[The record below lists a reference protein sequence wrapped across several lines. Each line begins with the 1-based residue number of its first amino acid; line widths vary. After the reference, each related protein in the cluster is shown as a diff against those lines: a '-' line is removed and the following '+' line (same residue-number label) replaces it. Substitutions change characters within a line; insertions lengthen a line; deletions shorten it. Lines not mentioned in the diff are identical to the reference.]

1 MLGAGSLFPI
11 DVTRLR
17 IRSVRPNA
25 GAYPWF
31 PGRVTCRFGPM
42 HDNSTRHWGKSFA
55 DDFART
61 GYCKRQSG
69 LAATIR

>member
-1 MLGAGSLFPI
+1 MLGAGSYFPLMSPDLGYI
-11 DVTRLR
+11 GFFPMQEHTRLR
-17 IRSVRPNA
+17 
-25 GAYPWF
+25 
-31 PGRVTCRFGPM
+31 T
-42 HDNSTRHWGKSFA
+42 HDNSNRQWGKSFA